1 MLFIYCTW
9 SVQFIISDA
18 RTCTEVL
25 FVDLVFANCSK
36 DLKEENSCFE
46 EGRVFECV
54 QVCLFQFFSA
64 FNRKTKSTKKME
76 EGTRKKEEVSRW
88 AKTAFSLA
96 ITKRLA
102 LSNSSTLH
110 RDPPGRSGW
119 IHSHYLVMKWVI
131 VSSEL
136 VFWID
141 IDTKSQLALLQFS
154 IEKSDMCFLW
164 KFFAAIANCSTIIAN
179 ALDQSG
185 HFCNLKSKRTNWN

>member
-1 MLFIYCTW
+1 MQGPARRYSLWTW
-9 SVQFIISDA
+9 FLQIVQRIWKKKTAVLKKVEFLSVY
-18 RTCTEVL
+18 R
-25 FVDLVFANCSK
+25 FA
-36 DLKEENSCFE
+36 F
-46 EGRVFECV
+46 
-54 QVCLFQFFSA
+54 FQFFSA